1 MMTWDNDW
9 NHHGWGGGWWIFMV
23 IMMILFWASIAW
35 IVVTLIRHNS
45 PTHPHHAPI
54 PDAEQILHERVAR
67 GEIEVEEYQQRLQAL
82 RSNRP
87 G

>member
-1 MMTWDNDW
+1 MNWDNDW
-9 NHHGWGGGWWIFMV
+9 NHGGGGGWWIFMV
-23 IMMILFWASIAW
+23 IMMVLFWGSIAW
-35 IVVTLIRHNS
+35 VVVTLIRHN
-45 PTHPHHAPI
+45 THHYPHHPST

-67 GEIEVEEYQQRLQAL
+67 GEIDVEEYEQRLRAL